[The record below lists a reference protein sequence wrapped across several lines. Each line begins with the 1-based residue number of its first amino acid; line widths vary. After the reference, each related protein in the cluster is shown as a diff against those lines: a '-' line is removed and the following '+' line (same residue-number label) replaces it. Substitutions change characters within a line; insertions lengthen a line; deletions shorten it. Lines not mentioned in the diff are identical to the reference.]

1 MSAVLEQITPETVRT
16 LVQQAAASGLSLDAY
31 LQKLLGL
38 RNGQPEDLSLAGVA
52 EQPIAAESLA
62 AFRADLEALAE
73 ETEHLPA
80 TPITYSRA
88 DIYFDHD

>member
-1 MSAVLEQITPETVRT
+1 
-16 LVQQAAASGLSLDAY
+16 VQQAAASGLSLDAY
-31 LQKLLGL
+31 LQRLLGL
-38 RNGQPEDLSLAGVA
+38 RNGQPEDLSLAA
-52 EQPIAAESLA
+52 ETAQPAAVESLA

-73 ETEHLPA
+73 GTEHLPA

>member
-1 MSAVLEQITPETVRT
+1 MSAVLEQIAPETVRT

-31 LQKLLGL
+31 LQKLIGL
-38 RNGQPEDLSLAGVA
+38 RNGQSADLSLAG
-52 EQPIAAESLA
+52 EAAEPASADSLA
-62 AFRADLEALAE
+62 DFRADLEALAE
-73 ETEHLPA
+73 GTEHLPA